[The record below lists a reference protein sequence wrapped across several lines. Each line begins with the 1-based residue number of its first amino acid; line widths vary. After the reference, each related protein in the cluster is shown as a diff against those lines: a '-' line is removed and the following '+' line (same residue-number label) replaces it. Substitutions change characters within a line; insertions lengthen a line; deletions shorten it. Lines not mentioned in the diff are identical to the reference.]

1 MTRCWV
7 SRLYRYDSLSLCIYL
22 GSPTTSPGRSCPRE
36 GLRVEKTRG
45 ERLALLAIVA
55 AAVVD

>member
-1 MTRCWV
+1 MT
-7 SRLYRYDSLSLCIYL
+7 LSLCIYL

-45 ERLALLAIVA
+45 ERSALLAIVA